1 MWVSKRKS
9 ISVHFGFIHN
19 VIWRVLPH
27 DLIVGK
33 LLFCSG
39 QTFMCEIVISFG
51 SKPSLRFSKHEM
63 QT

>member
-19 VIWRVLPH
+19 VIWRVLLH

-33 LLFCSG
+33 CFFVQG
-39 QTFMCEIVISFG
+39 
-51 SKPSLRFSKHEM
+51 KHLCVKL
-63 QT
+63 